1 MDLSWMMPVLTT
13 IGVVV
18 LLILGVLTLFK
29 AFYRKVDQGQALI
42 VNDLSPTPKV
52 YFTGAMVLPVIH
64 RAETMKISVIT
75 LELNRTGKEGLICKD
90 NLRADITVAFYL
102 RVNETSEDVL
112 RVAKS
117 VGVGRASDRNAV
129 NELFNAKFSEALKT
143 VGKKLEFMQLFE
155 ERQHFRDSII
165 ETIGED
171 LNGYILE
178 DVAIDYLEQTPK
190 TSLDPNNILDSEGIK
205 RITEITAFHNV
216 ETNRLERDQELEIQ
230 RKNVSAREA
239 SLELERSQAD
249 AEARQ
254 RREIETLQA
263 RETSE
268 TEQVR
273 EQERARAEAARIKTD
288 EELAIAEENKQRQ
301 IEMAMKARERAVQIE
316 EVRIRQA
323 RELED
328 VNRERAVEIERIGME
343 KALEGERKEI
353 ADITS
358 QRIAVERNVAEEE
371 ENIKDVRNRSQ
382 AERLKVTKV
391 VAAEADADELK
402 LKDVKAAEAAF
413 ERSKLEAE
421 QIRVTAQAELDA
433 AEKESIADE
442 KRARGRQALSA
453 SDGLAE
459 AQVKEAQASAIRAD
473 GIARADVKSATAK
486 ADEEAGMAEIRV
498 LEQRLETEAMGEEKL
513 GLAKADARKAMVL
526 AEADGEARM
535 GHAKADTHKAMVLAE
550 AEGEDRMGHAKAGAR
565 EAMAKAE
572 ASGLVEKLKAYN
584 NMSEEARHF
593 EEFRMNLEVHE
604 KEVLARIEAQQT
616 GILENGRVMAAA
628 LKDAKFE
635 MIGGDGGIFDKF
647 AQGLG
652 YGKSVQ
658 GVLDNAP
665 SLQAALAGIAGRIAA
680 DKPSKASET
689 A

>member
-13 IGVVV
+13 VGVVV

-421 QIRVTAQAELDA
+421 QIRVTAQAEMDA
-433 AEKESIADE
+433 AEKEAIADE
-442 KRARGRQALSA
+442 KRARGRQFLAA
-453 SDGLAE
+453 ADGLAE

-486 ADEEAGMAEIRV
+486 ADEEAGMAEVRV

-535 GHAKADTHKAMVLAE
+535 GHAKADARKALVLAE

-604 KEVLARIEAQQT
+604 KEVLAKIEAQQT

>member
-1 MDLSWMMPVLTT
+1 MDLSWIMPVLVI
-13 IGVVV
+13 IGVLVIS
-18 LLILGVLTLFK
+18 ILGLLALFK

-42 VNDLSPTPKV
+42 VNDMSTTPKV

-64 RAETMKISVIT
+64 RHETMKISVIT

-102 RVNETSEDVL
+102 RVNETPEDVL

-117 VGVGRASDRNAV
+117 VGVGRASDRDAV

-143 VGKKLEFMQLFE
+143 VGKKLDFMQLFE
-155 ERQHFRDSII
+155 ERQRFRDSIV

-190 TSLDPNNILDSEGIK
+190 SSLDPNNILDSEGIK
-205 RITEITAFHNV
+205 RITEITALHNV

-239 SLELERSQAD
+239 ALELERTQAD

-254 RREIETLQA
+254 KREIETLQA

-268 TEQVR
+268 TSQVR
-273 EQERARAEAARIKTD
+273 DQERAKAEAARIKTD
-288 EELAIAEENKQRQ
+288 EEVAIAEENKQRQ
-301 IEMAMKARERAVQIE
+301 IEMATKARERAVQIE
-316 EVRIRQA
+316 DVRIQQA

-343 KALEGERKEI
+343 KALEEERKEI

-371 ENIKDVRNRSQ
+371 ENIKDVRNRSE
-382 AERLKVTKV
+382 ADRAKVTRV
-391 VAAEADADELK
+391 VAAEAEAEEAK
-402 LKDVKAAEAAF
+402 LMEVKSAEAAF
-413 ERSKLEAE
+413 ERSKLESE
-421 QIRVTAQAELDA
+421 EVRVRAQADLDA
-433 AEKESIADE
+433 AEKQSVADE
-442 KRARGRQALSA
+442 KKARGNQAMA
-453 SDGLAE
+453 AADGLAR
-459 AQVKEAQASAIRAD
+459 AQVQEAQANALRAE
-473 GIARADVKSATAK
+473 GMAQAEVKSATAK
-486 ADEEAGMAEIRV
+486 ADEEAGMAEVRV
-498 LEQRLETEAMGEEKL
+498 LEQRLEADAEGEEKM
-513 GLAKADARKAMVL
+513 GLARAR
-526 AEADGEARM
+526 
-535 GHAKADTHKAMVLAE
+535 
-550 AEGEDRMGHAKAGAR
+550 AR
-565 EAMAKAE
+565 EEMAKAE
-572 ASGLVEKLKAYN
+572 ANGLVEKLKAYD
-584 NMSEEARHF
+584 NMSEDARHF

-604 KEVLARIEAQQT
+604 KETMARIEAQRI
-616 GILENGRVMAAA
+616 GMLENGKVMSAA

-635 MIGGDGGIFDKF
+635 MIGGDGGIFEKF

-652 YGKSVQ
+652 YGKSVE
-658 GVLDNAP
+658 GVLDKSPA
-665 SLQAALAGIAGRIAA
+665 LQAALAGLSNRLSG
-680 DKPSKASET
+680 DTSSKPAEN